1 MIRCNPQ
8 KKNLRCSNFCIINL
22 FPFLPGS
29 RPCHNIITEKKVSSH
44 AVNWITFYHSWHF
57 SLMSWLTDW
66 PNRKNTNQ
74 FQIFFLVLTSGV
86 VDCIQ
91 HEKKCENQEAWKEKK
106 NLLSR
111 IKSKGPK
118 LLLARQSRYTN
129 CPFSPLPLFGSSCIA
144 KFLFPAVLKVFSA
157 SF

>member
-8 KKNLRCSNFCIINL
+8 KNLRCSNFCIINL

-29 RPCHNIITEKKVSSH
+29 RPCHNIITEKKSQQPCGELDHVLPFL
-44 AVNWITFYHSWHF
+44 AFFPYV
-57 SLMSWLTDW
+57 LTDW
-66 PNRKNTNQ
+66 LDQTEKIPINFRY
-74 FQIFFLVLTSGV
+74 FLVLTSGV